1 MDSLLRSG
9 RFPLGISS
17 FLDPEQGGE
26 HWNFTRTL
34 ETGDDG
40 VCTVKEIQQVTI
52 YDGIN
57 RFLLDRNHVI
67 CEFDEQHS
75 KETGTKKIEITYD
88 ISEKE
93 WEKLVEKAKLV
104 FSGESYFEIKQ

>member
-1 MDSLLRSG
+1 MSLILNS
-9 RFPLGISS
+9 
-17 FLDPEQGGE
+17 
-26 HWNFTRTL
+26 
-34 ETGDDG
+34 
-40 VCTVKEIQQVTI
+40 I

-57 RFLLDRNHVI
+57 KFLLDRNHVI
-67 CEFDEQHS
+67 CEFNEQHY